1 MSDEKSYTDVQ
12 LYDTE
17 RNEYRYFS
25 DDSLIP
31 DGFDCLE
38 KAKQYHKSLNRP
50 IIPVDKVDISESD
63 DWDDEDVYAWE
74 GQTDYYETDK
84 DGIGLVPK
92 EWIKKNRDENAG

>member
-1 MSDEKSYTDVQ
+1 MKKSYTDVQ
-12 LYDTE
+12 LYDIE
-17 RNEYRYFS
+17 RNEYRYFF

>member
-1 MSDEKSYTDVQ
+1 MKKSYTDVQ
-12 LYDTE
+12 MYDIE
-17 RNEYRYFS
+17 RIEYRYFF

-50 IIPVDKVDISESD
+50 VIPEDKVDISESD

-84 DGIGLVPK
+84 DGIGLVPE